1 MRLSKIFSV
10 GWARPSSNP
19 SGFTFIYAGKRQL
32 AKSGEFTYFDQ
43 IGEEGRNHSLGKPF
57 SDSECSE
64 TFADLAFL
72 FGHLPEPPAR
82 ILECGCGTGW
92 LSYFLARRGYK
103 CVGQDVSDEA
113 IKLAEKNLPFVQED
127 DVKFI
132 CSDFESLNYENE
144 FDAVIFYSSLHHAE
158 DELAAIESAYR
169 SLRKGGILLAI
180 EPGVGHE
187 EQSREVIELFDV
199 GDRDMPPALII
210 RRGKQAGFTEFI
222 TYPHPSHLMK
232 IFYGRPPRGALNK
245 TLWKIPGFKYL
256 ALLGLLIYF
265 KRNNGAVLMRK

>member
-1 MRLSKIFSV
+1 
-10 GWARPSSNP
+10 
-19 SGFTFIYAGKRQL
+19 L

-187 EQSREVIELFDV
+187 EQ
-199 GDRDMPPALII
+199 
-210 RRGKQAGFTEFI
+210 I